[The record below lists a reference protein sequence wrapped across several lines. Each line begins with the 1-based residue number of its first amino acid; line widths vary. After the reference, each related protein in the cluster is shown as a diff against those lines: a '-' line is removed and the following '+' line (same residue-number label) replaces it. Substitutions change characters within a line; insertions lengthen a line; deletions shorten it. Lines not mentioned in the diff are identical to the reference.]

1 MKLYTYFR
9 SSAAYRVRIALALK
23 GLSYESVPTSLPGNE
38 QHRPAYRNLNPQG
51 LIPALAID
59 STVLPQSLAI
69 IEYLDER
76 YPAIVPFLPPDP
88 VSRAHVRSMALS
100 IACDLH
106 PLNNLRVLNY
116 LRQNLGQDE
125 EAIHAWYLHWIEEG
139 FTGLES
145 QVRRFSIARRHCFGD
160 AISLADIC
168 LVPQMYNASRFG
180 ADLSPFPTLR
190 SINTH
195 LELQPGF
202 AAARPEAQPDAV

>member
-23 GLSYESVPTSLPGNE
+23 GLSYESMPKSLPGNE
-38 QHRPAYRNLNPQG
+38 QCQPAYRSLNPQG

-69 IEYLDER
+69 IEYLDECH
-76 YPAIVPFLPPDP
+76 PATPFLPSDP
-88 VSRAHVRSMALS
+88 ISRAQVRSMALS

-116 LRQNLGQDE
+116 LRQDLGQDE
-125 EAIHAWYLHWIEEG
+125 EAIRTWYLHWIDTG

-145 QVRRFSIARRHCFGD
+145 QVQQFSTARRHCFGD

-168 LVPQMYNASRFG
+168 LVPQMYNAQRFG
-180 ADLSPFPTLR
+180 ADLSSFPTLR
-190 SINTH
+190 YINAH
-195 LELQPGF
+195 LESQPAF
-202 AAARPEAQPDAV
+202 AAARPEKQPDAT

>member
-23 GLSYESVPTSLPGNE
+23 GLSYESVPKSLPGNE
-38 QHRPAYRNLNPQG
+38 QRRPAYRSLNPQG

-69 IEYLDER
+69 IEYLDECH
-76 YPAIVPFLPPDP
+76 PAVPFLPPDP
-88 VSRAHVRSMALS
+88 LSRAHVRSMALS

-116 LRQNLGQDE
+116 LRKDLGQDKG
-125 EAIHAWYLHWIEEG
+125 AIHAWYLHWIDEG
-139 FTGLES
+139 FAGLES
-145 QVRRFSIARRHCFGD
+145 QVRRFSTARRHCFGD

-168 LVPQMYNASRFG
+168 LVPQMYNARRFG
-180 ADLSPFPTLR
+180 ADLSPFPTLC
-190 SINTH
+190 SISTH
-195 LELQPGF
+195 LESQPAF
-202 AAARPEAQPDAV
+202 AAARPETQPDAI